1 MKETMNVTRFTV
13 TFSTCVLTVK
23 TVGIATPA
31 NVKDLT
37 WYRHAIE
44 NAELDALSDVVADRI
59 ETVNTQIMNVQASE
73 KFDRDRVDTLESKR
87 DTLSALWQNI
97 EARKHDGVEYKHT
110 IAHAVAYTLFGVM
123 RGTKNSSVVP
133 AGMYQGY
140 TLARDLLKTG
150 NLTDKSKGLQELA
163 NIVRDSMNKFIEND
177 STNADLTKKFTAR
190 VNLDM
195 VRNLCYTIIGKY
207 NYSKSGIKISVYDE
221 REFCRQAFLM
231 CLEKTFKFTDV
242 VKVNVPTYSE
252 I

>member
-1 MKETMNVTRFTV
+1 MKETMNVTRYTV
-13 TFSTCVLTVK
+13 TLSTCVLTAK
-23 TVGIATPA
+23 AIGIATPA

-37 WYRHAIE
+37 WYRQAIE
-44 NAELDALSDVVADRI
+44 NAEIDALADIISDRI
-59 ETVNTQIMNVQASE
+59 ETVSKQIMSAQDSE
-73 KFDRDRVDTLESKR
+73 KFDRDRVEALETKR
-87 DTLSALWQNI
+87 DALSALWQNI
-97 EARKHDGVEYKHT
+97 EARRHDGVEYKHT
-110 IAHAVAYTLFGVM
+110 IAHAVAYTLFSVM
-123 RGTKNSSVVP
+123 RGTKNSSIVP

-177 STNADLTKKFTAR
+177 SANADLTKKFTTR

-195 VRNLCYTIIGKY
+195 VRNLCYTIVGKY
-207 NYSKSGIKISVYDE
+207 NYSKSGIKITVYDE

-231 CLEKTFKFTDV
+231 CLEKTFKFTDII
-242 VKVNVPTYSE
+242 KVNVPTYSE

>member
-1 MKETMNVTRFTV
+1 MKETINVTRYTV
-13 TFSTCVLTVK
+13 TLSTCVLTTK
-23 TVGIATPA
+23 AIGIATPA

-44 NAELDALSDVVADRI
+44 NAEIDTLADIISNRI
-59 ETVNTQIMNVQASE
+59 ETVSKQIMSAQDSE
-73 KFDRDRVDTLESKR
+73 KFDRDRVEALETKR
-87 DTLSALWQNI
+87 DALNALWQNI
-97 EARKHDGVEYKHT
+97 ETRRHDGIEYKHT
-110 IAHAVAYTLFGVM
+110 IAHAVAYTLFSVI

-177 STNADLTKKFTAR
+177 SANSDLTKKFTAR

-195 VRNLCYTIIGKY
+195 VRNLCYTIVGKY

-231 CLEKTFKFTDV
+231 CLEKTFKFTDI

>member
-1 MKETMNVTRFTV
+1 MKETMNVTRYTV
-13 TFSTCVLTVK
+13 TLSTCVLTTK
-23 TVGIATPA
+23 AIGIATPT

-37 WYRHAIE
+37 WYRYAIE
-44 NAELDALSDVVADRI
+44 NAEIDALADIISNRI
-59 ETVNTQIMNVQASE
+59 ETVSKQIMSAQDSE
-73 KFDRDRVDTLESKR
+73 KFDRDRVEALETKR
-87 DTLSALWQNI
+87 DALSALWQNI
-97 EARKHDGVEYKHT
+97 ETRRHDGVEYKHT
-110 IAHAVAYTLFGVM
+110 IAHAVAYTLFSVM
-123 RGTKNSSVVP
+123 RGTKNSSVIP

-177 STNADLTKKFTAR
+177 SANADLTKKFTAR

-195 VRNLCYTIIGKY
+195 VRNLCYTIVGKY
-207 NYSKSGIKISVYDE
+207 NYSKSGIKISVYDD

-231 CLEKTFKFTDV
+231 CLEKTFKFTDI